1 MCTGPGVSVLLGGVG
16 MCTGPGVSIVAQNF
30 RVGDTIAMKRSSSGL
45 SGCGPGDRFQNHLSC
60 VLLDYEMDRGAYKG
74 QTTRPQLP
82 ELFLKE

>member
-1 MCTGPGVSVLLGGVG
+1 MCMCPGVFILLGGVG
-16 MCTGPGVSIVAQNF
+16 MCMCPAVSIVAQNF

-45 SGCGPGDRFQNHLSC
+45 SGCSPGDRFQNHLSC
-60 VLLDYEMDRGAYKG
+60 VLLDYEMDRAYKG